1 MSYDEIK
8 EFRRVF
14 LLGTEGSIM
23 NYKKIIIKMLDELDD
38 TRLKNVYF
46 FNNTFSFINT
56 KSVCSIFKLKY
67 VLVISVFNIF
77 VSVS

>member
-1 MSYDEIK
+1 MSYDKIK

-23 NYKKIIIKMLDELDD
+23 NYKKLIIKMLDELDD

-46 FNNTFSFINT
+46 FIRG
-56 KSVCSIFKLKY
+56 ILGLK
-67 VLVISVFNIF
+67 
-77 VSVS
+77 